1 MIVAISTADKDGA
14 ATKATARSSP
24 SSVAINP

>member
-14 ATKATARSSP
+14 ATNAMARSNP
-24 SSVAINP
+24 STVAMNP